1 MNYQKDK
8 SEPFWWGMFSAGGVI
23 AALLVPVHIVLD
35 GLAVPLGLMD
45 EGMVSYER
53 WQALMSDPWIKLYLF
68 VLVVLPLYHAAH
80 RIRFS
85 LYELG
90 MREFRI
96 SMDVICYG
104 AAVVGTLAVGYVLLK
119 VL

>member
-1 MNYQKDK
+1 MNYRRDTK
-8 SEPFWWGMFSAGGVI
+8 EPFWWGMFSAGGVV
-23 AALLVPVHIVLD
+23 AALLVPVHILLD
-35 GLAVPLGLMD
+35 GLAVPLGLVD
-45 EGMVSYER
+45 PDAFGYEHML
-53 WQALMSDPWIKLYLF
+53 ALTASPLLKVYLF

-90 MREFRI
+90 MREFRV
-96 SMDVICYG
+96 SMDVLCYG
-104 AAVVGTLAVGYVLLK
+104 AALAGTAAVAWVLFR